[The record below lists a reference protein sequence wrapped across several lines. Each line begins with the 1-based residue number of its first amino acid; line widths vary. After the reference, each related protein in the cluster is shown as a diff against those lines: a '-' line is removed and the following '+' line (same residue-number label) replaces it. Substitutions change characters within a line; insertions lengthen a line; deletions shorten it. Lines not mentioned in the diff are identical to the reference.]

1 MTIFDRIR
9 TKAQQAL
16 TGIGNFIDRDKGM
29 SGVQLVPG
37 GFQGGVQR
45 VKQAVQTNPD
55 QFNLYKQMGQG
66 NIKSGF
72 KPLDFV
78 GQGVGK
84 AIDVGATFAKQA
96 GQGLARDVAGLG
108 QAYLNTEAKK
118 YGQKPLFQE
127 ESKVSELFPGNK
139 YAQGGANLLFGKDET
154 IRTPQGT
161 GEYLKRDYNIPMPVG
176 LAIGAI
182 APASNFIP
190 GGGAAA
196 KTGGKQLLKEGVE
209 QGGKQLLK
217 EGLEQG
223 GKTIVKEVVE
233 AGGKEAIEQSGKS
246 LFKEG
251 VEQNIKNV
259 IKEAPETLEAILKNG
274 GEVVDELTP
283 VLAKGK
289 QAVAKAPETLEA
301 VLKSGN
307 QAGKQLI
314 EEAAQ
319 QSPKVAADVAEATKR
334 LNPLTRFE
342 DTFRRWVNTK
352 EGYTNWRAGDI
363 KRNPVLTAFDNE
375 GLDAIKALQ
384 SGKDGERFAPIKQFT
399 DELFE
404 MERKAGLITPESY
417 RKNYLP
423 QMWENTPEEVQQ
435 VFAKTVG
442 AQPGFSKQRLFKDYT
457 EGIEA
462 GLTPRFTKMSDLL
475 EARFKTAQKALADR
489 EFIDTLVDSGN
500 AVPLDKAPK
509 GWVSVAEI
517 TKDNKPLAV
526 PPQLAKMMGNYT
538 MEGSKL
544 LEKTAQFVAE
554 TKQTLL
560 SAGIP
565 KTGWNFHTGVNIP
578 ARAAAVRN
586 NPFGAVVDS
595 VVWNT
600 RPSTAEKYITETVPK
615 EITDGLLKQGLTIAR
630 STSGGDYGFK
640 PSQGEG
646 VIKGARNMFDKLFS
660 EAAFDKVLP
669 AHKLKVG
676 WEAYGRAIKQ
686 GMSED
691 EAFRVGA
698 ETANTVFGGINTAE
712 MARNKDFQNIARTF
726 LLAPDWLESNI
737 KIAGKTGKSL
747 LTPAGWKDK
756 TLAPYRQFAR
766 NATFM
771 YSSMAMMNKA
781 LSGHWPWENGAGQE
795 FNLATGTYDE
805 RGRERMIPIF
815 GTAFDFARIPY
826 TIVSGLA
833 QNKPEAVTNIL
844 KNRLSPPVSAATAV
858 LTNSDYRGQ
867 EITSPDKT
875 PLENILGLGRQAA
888 TAFGIPS
895 QATNTVKFLSGDSTP
910 EEFAAS
916 LVEAPIRYRGGANTE
931 KKLQEAE
938 SLKSAGLTNK
948 QINEELTYKPEK
960 KGLFGGLFGGG
971 ESEVAPPPTGK
982 MGKKEKEAYK
992 KTINSA
998 LDSGAIPDTEAL
1010 SYGLFDKKS
1019 ASSTSIE
1026 ERTKVYQALNK
1037 VMGDEYYT
1045 DEQKAAIV
1053 KASGATPENA
1063 EYYTLASKDQDV
1075 RLQEL
1080 LPKFDNM
1087 DDKQVTD
1094 FLMMGRRA
1102 VGGKQ
1107 LVSNG
1112 MVDYLYENGYIDKN
1126 SQKAIKSLK
1135 YDEIKDKFYF
1145 TKSFGGGS
1153 GSGGGGSKK
1162 KTMSYKEARS
1172 LFNVEIPKFSE
1183 LKSVENLLA
1192 QYQSSAS
1199 QKGDSN
1205 ERLLEDILYKA
1216 PTKKQKNQN
1225 LWF

>member
-66 NIKSGF
+66 KVQSGF
-72 KPLDFV
+72 KPLDVV

-84 AIDVGATFAKQA
+84 VIDVGATFAKQA
-96 GQGLARDVAGLG
+96 AQGIARDATGLG
-108 QAYLNTEAKK
+108 QAYLNSQAPK
-118 YGQKPLFQE
+118 YGQKPLFKDE
-127 ESKVSELFPGNK
+127 TKVSELFPGNK

-161 GEYLKRDYNIPMPVG
+161 GEYLKRDYNVPLPVG

-196 KTGGKQLLKEGVE
+196 KTGGKQLLKEGI
-209 QGGKQLLK
+209 
-217 EGLEQG
+217 EQG
-223 GKTIVKEVVE
+223 GKTIIKEVAE
-233 AGGKEAIEQSGKS
+233 TGGKELLQQGGKELIEQVPKT

-251 VEQNIKNV
+251 AEQAPKTLFKEGAEQTIRNTVKN
-259 IKEAPETLEAILKNG
+259 
-274 GEVVDELTP
+274 
-283 VLAKGK
+283 
-289 QAVAKAPETLEA
+289 APETLEA
-301 VLKSGN
+301 VLKNGG
-307 QAGKQLI
+307 QEAKLFV

-319 QSPKVAADVAEATKR
+319 QSPKVAADVAEATKK

-363 KRNPVLTAFDNE
+363 KKNPVLTAFDNE

-423 QMWENTPEEVQQ
+423 QLWENTPEEVQQ

-442 AQPGFSKQRLFKDYT
+442 SQPGFSKQRLFKDYT

-462 GLTPRFTKMSDLL
+462 GLTPRFTQMSDLL

-500 AVPLDKAPK
+500 AVPLDRAPK

-526 PPQLAKMMGNYT
+526 PPELAKMMGNYT

-640 PSQGEG
+640 PAQGEG

-698 ETANTVFGGINTAE
+698 ETANTVFGGINTSE
-712 MARNKDFQNIARTF
+712 MARNKDFQNVMRTF
-726 LLAPDWLESNI
+726 LLAPDWLESNL

-805 RGRERMIPIF
+805 RGRERMIPVF

-867 EITSPDKT
+867 EITSPDKS

-888 TAFGIPS
+888 TAFGVPS
-895 QATNTVKFLSGDSTP
+895 QVTNTAKFLSGDSTA
-910 EEFAAS
+910 EELAAG
-916 LVEAPIRYRGGANTE
+916 LVEAPIRYRGGANSE
-931 KKLQEAE
+931 KKIQEAKT
-938 SLKSAGLTNK
+938 LKNAGLTNK
-948 QINEELTYKPEK
+948 QIGQELTYQPED

-971 ESEVAPPPTGK
+971 ESKVSAPPTGK
-982 MGKKEKEAYK
+982 MGRKEKEAYK
-992 KTINSA
+992 KTVNSA
-998 LDSGAIPDTEAL
+998 LDNGVIPDSKAL
-1010 SYGLFDKKS
+1010 AYSFFDNKS

-1026 ERTKVYQALNK
+1026 ERTKVYQSLDK
-1037 VMGDEYYT
+1037 VMKDEYYT
-1045 DEQKAAIV
+1045 DEQKSAIV
-1053 KASGATPENA
+1053 QASGATPENA

-1107 LVSNG
+1107 LVSNT

-1145 TKSFGGGS
+1145 TKSFGGGGGS
-1153 GSGGGGSKK
+1153 GSGGSGKK
-1162 KTMSYKEARS
+1162 LSYKQAS
-1172 LFNVEIPKFSE
+1172 AMFNVDIPKFSE

-1199 QKGDSN
+1199 QRGDSN
-1205 ERLLEDILYKA
+1205 ERLIEDILYKA
-1216 PTKKQKNQN
+1216 PKKRPKQEG